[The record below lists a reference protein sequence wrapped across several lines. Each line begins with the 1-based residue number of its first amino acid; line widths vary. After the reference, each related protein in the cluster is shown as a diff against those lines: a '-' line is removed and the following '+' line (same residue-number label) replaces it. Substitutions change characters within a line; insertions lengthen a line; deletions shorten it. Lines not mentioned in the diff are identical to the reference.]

1 MFANPEPLP
10 GLSSPAL
17 LHPAFR
23 PPPANYT
30 LGYTEPSRRA
40 GLSTKGYER
49 VSHPGFIRRVFFSF
63 GRENRIVHHGEHRGH
78 GGSQGSDC
86 LGVLGGAP
94 LQRCSFRAGREA
106 GFSRRG
112 KSVTSGAKAQ
122 MKSSLSF
129 ARLKLACPERS
140 RRVLHP
146 LTGYSELR
154 AEFLLPGRGR
164 IGCGLGLQ
172 VAQQAVECLLVGIV
186 LFPVGEVRDEVFA
199 NLSR

>member
-49 VSHPGFIRRVFFSF
+49 VPHPGFIRRVFFSF

-78 GGSQGSDC
+78 GGSQGSDG

-146 LTGYSELR
+146 TLKACSTRLQATPNSVRSFYSP
-154 AEFLLPGRGR
+154 AEAESAA
-164 IGCGLGLQ
+164 GC
-172 VAQQAVECLLVGIV
+172 ASK
-186 LFPVGEVRDEVFA
+186 
-199 NLSR
+199 SRSRRSSAC